1 MANDLSTHASTGST
15 YLPITPNPCPTQAIS
30 IRQPWAWA
38 IINGLRPVELRT
50 WSTNFR
56 GTIAIHAGQSRSDMT
71 DVVESYLRNL
81 HPIINEAI
89 MAADPDAE
97 AGIGSYPVIR
107 GGRPVNPTSQFHFGA
122 IVGTVDIVDCL
133 TIEEAFAM
141 VEVPNRADGSPA
153 ARIHPMDWVDE
164 DATGYVWLVQN
175 AVKFAN
181 PIEARGKLSLF
192 AMPPDLCD
200 RVAAERASSVAAMPA
215 AATAAT

>member
-1 MANDLSTHASTGST
+1 MANARSSNPQNNSVVSEI
-15 YLPITPNPCPTQAIS
+15 ITPNPRPIQAIS

-38 IINGLRPVELRT
+38 IINGFRPVELRT
-50 WSTNFR
+50 WATNFR
-56 GTIAIHAGQSRSDMT
+56 GTIAVHASQSRSDMT
-71 DVVESYLRNL
+71 DMVESYLRNL
-81 HPIINEAI
+81 HPMIDNAI
-89 MAADPDAE
+89 MSSDADAE

-200 RVAAERASSVAAMPA
+200 RVAAERASSIAAESA
-215 AATAAT
+215 AAAI